1 MNMNEKVVLSK
12 SEQKRLNILTAA
24 IQLFCEHGFPHTS
37 MDEVAKIAGVSK
49 QTVYSHFGSKD
60 ILFVSAIKSR
70 CVAHQL
76 SDTLLNDPQDPER
89 CINEFAMKFGEMI
102 VSHEAITVYKAC
114 MAQSESHPELSKMF
128 YDAGP
133 MHIFAMLETYFSA
146 VEVKGHYQF
155 GNCRDSAIRLC
166 SMLFG
171 ELKVRLEL
179 GLDVEGLEAVR
190 PQFIA
195 ESARLFLKAHKV

>member
-1 MNMNEKVVLSK
+1 MNMSEKVVLSK

-60 ILFVSAIKSR
+60 DLFVAAIESR
-70 CVAHQL
+70 CLAHQL
-76 SDTLLNDPQDPER
+76 SGRLLNDPEDAER
-89 CINEFAMKFGEMI
+89 CITEFAHKFGEMI

-114 MAQSESHPELSKMF
+114 IANSDSHPELSRMF

-133 MHIFAMLETYFSA
+133 THIFNMLEEYFMK
-146 VEVKGHYQF
+146 VEENGLYHF

-179 GLDVEGLEAVR
+179 GLDTGNLVELR
-190 PQFIA
+190 SKFIA